1 MKKLFFIALFS
12 IFSVNLLHA
21 QAYNGRGDQKV
32 SLGFV
37 PWGYGTGLTAMY
49 DYGLSD
55 IVSIGAGGEFYFSG
69 NHDHKHKDFYV
80 FGRVN
85 FHLGNVL
92 DMPSNMD
99 LYPGLDVG
107 FNDGLGLGAHLGFR
121 YLFKDNIGAYIE
133 AGSRG
138 SLGIFFSF

>member
-1 MKKLFFIALFS
+1 MKKLLFTALFS
-12 IFSVNLLHA
+12 ILSISFSNA
-21 QAYNGRGDQKV
+21 QAYNGKGDQKV

-37 PWGYGTGLTAMY
+37 PWGYGTGITAIY

-69 NHDHKHKDFYV
+69 YSHHKNFYV
-80 FGRVN
+80 FGRAN
-85 FHLGNVL
+85 FHLGETL
-92 DMPSNMD
+92 DLPSNMD
-99 LYPGLDVG
+99 LYPGVDVG

-138 SLGIFFSF
+138 SLGIFFNF